1 VQLPPLFAQMV
12 AFQSVADALVWFA
25 VSTVVFLLLCGGV
38 LRWSRTVASKLI
50 SLGILAAILSV
61 AHGGFSPPAA
71 LPLSTGLMKIA
82 VILVLGGVACSMFSF
97 LGVVPAAD
105 AARPKETVH
114 EG

>member
-1 VQLPPLFAQMV
+1 MQVPLLFAQMV
-12 AFQSVADALVWFA
+12 AFQSVGDALVWFA
-25 VSTVVFLLLCGGV
+25 ISTVVFLLLCGGV

-61 AHGGFSPPAA
+61 AYGGFSPPTV

-82 VILVLGGVACSMFSF
+82 VILVLGGVACSAFSF

-105 AARPKETVH
+105 TAQPKETVH